1 MCKISIITI
10 NYNEKEGFEKTIES
24 VLNQTYQDFEFIIID
39 GGSTDGSKQI
49 IEKFQDKISYWVS
62 EPDKGVYNAMNKGIR
77 ASKGEFVIFIN
88 GGDYFNNDLVLE
100 EIAPML
106 NDEFDVYYG
115 NNYNSKSEKHKKILK
130 YPEKLDFS
138 FFYYRTISHQSTF
151 IRKTLFDEHFYYN
164 EDYKVCSDWEF
175 FIYTF
180 CCKNV
185 PYKYLDK
192 VISVFDCNGISYNPK
207 FAGIIQEERNQTFQ
221 KYFPAFIGYFEET
234 VGLKSKRFQ
243 QFSLIQKHKIAWKIM
258 KGVMNILMLCL
269 PKIKKK

>member
-1 MCKISIITI
+1 MNKISIITI
-10 NYNEKEGFEKTIES
+10 NYNEKEGFEKTIKS

-39 GGSTDGSKQI
+39 GGSTDGSRNV
-49 IEKFQDKISYWVS
+49 IEKYKDRISYWVS
-62 EPDKGVYNAMNKGIR
+62 EPDKGVYNAMNKGII
-77 ASKGEFVIFIN
+77 AAKGEFVIFMN

-106 NDEFDVYYG
+106 NDQFDVYYG
-115 NNYNSKSEKHKKILK
+115 NNYNSKCEKHKKILK

-151 IRKTLFDEHFYYN
+151 IRKTLFEEHFYYN

-175 FIYTF
+175 FIYTY

-192 VISVFDCNGISYNPK
+192 VISVFDCNGISYSSESSE
-207 FAGIIQEERNQTFQ
+207 IIKQKRNQTLQ

-258 KGVMNILMLCL
+258 KGVMNILMLCI
-269 PKIKKK
+269 PKVKKE

>member
-1 MCKISIITI
+1 MCKVSIITI
-10 NYNEKEGFEKTIES
+10 NYNEKEGFEKTIKS
-24 VLNQTYQDFEFIIID
+24 VLNQSYQDFEFIIID
-39 GGSTDGSKQI
+39 GGSTDGSI
-49 IEKFQDKISYWVS
+49 NVIEKYKDRISYWVS

-77 ASKGEFVIFIN
+77 AAKGEFVIFMN
-88 GGDYFNNDLVLE
+88 GGDCFNNDLVLE

-115 NNYNSKSEKHKKILK
+115 NNYNSKFESHKKILK
-130 YPEKLDFS
+130 YPEKLDFT

-180 CCKNV
+180 CSQNV

-192 VISVFDCNGISYNPK
+192 VISVFDCNGISYNSE
-207 FAGIIQEERNQTFQ
+207 FSEIIKQERSQTLQ
-221 KYFPAFIGYFEET
+221 KYFPAFINQDEDI
-234 VGLKSKRFQ
+234 VDLRSKRFQ
-243 QFSLIQKHKIAWKIM
+243 QFLHIQKHKASWTIL
-258 KGVMNILMLCL
+258 KGLMSILILCL
-269 PKIKKK
+269 PKVKKD